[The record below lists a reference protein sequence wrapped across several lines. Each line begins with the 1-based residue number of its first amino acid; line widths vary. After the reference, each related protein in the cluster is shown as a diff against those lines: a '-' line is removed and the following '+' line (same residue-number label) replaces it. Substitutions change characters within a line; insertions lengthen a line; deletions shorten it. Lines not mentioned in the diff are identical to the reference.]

1 MRSDIYRLLC
11 PPVCSSDMLA
21 DCLSHLGALVFFFFS
36 ALPSVYYAIKIFDAA
51 KADGG
56 HIKNDGAPQPYL
68 VTIQPELETY
78 GKVKFLEKKSV
89 GHVIH
94 IIGKL
99 RKMKLIVV
107 FFFVMQPPREES
119 NQKF

>member
-1 MRSDIYRLLC
+1 MGQFLRYASGLPIAPRDTCFL
-11 PPVCSSDMLA
+11 
-21 DCLSHLGALVFFFFS
+21 FS

-78 GKVKFLEKKSV
+78 GKAKFLKKKCWPFHS
-89 GHVIH
+89 HYWEI
-94 IIGKL
+94 
-99 RKMKLIVV
+99 
-107 FFFVMQPPREES
+107 
-119 NQKF
+119 